1 MEQVQLESNAVGS
14 LRSLP
19 KFVSHKVDSHQTGL
33 GCTSAVKVLDDAEV
47 AWERARNAEAK
58 AAGAAAASLATA
70 QIHWLFVRALGI
82 HRLRGHRLQR
92 YFLHLLPLRFTV
104 LVVSRRGC
112 SCILLLRGSHD
123 GALRI

>member
-82 HRLRGHRLQR
+82 WGLCQLTSHQAVRADNAFIPR
-92 YFLHLLPLRFTV
+92 
-104 LVVSRRGC
+104 VVY
-112 SCILLLRGSHD
+112 
-123 GALRI
+123 